1 MEDGRCGRIGAVVND
16 EPAWRQSRQRQDQP
30 PPKSRPYLIVAA
42 VTALALAAGTA
53 ALWSEP
59 GGGQSRPV
67 AQGQA
72 ASDKSNAAAASPTP
86 RAGPVERVV
95 SSSPVN
101 AGRYIVMMAGC
112 NDCHTP
118 GYMESGSK
126 VPEELW
132 LTGVPVG
139 WRGPWGTTYASNLR
153 LFVKDFDEDTF
164 VQVVRARNTRPP
176 MPWSSLHAMS
186 DADLRAVYRYIRS
199 LPIRGQRTPEYVP
212 PGQEPAT
219 PYLVLEPVFPRGA
232 AGG

>member
-1 MEDGRCGRIGAVVND
+1 MENRRCGRVEAVANV
-16 EPAWRQSRQRQDQP
+16 EPAWEQARQRQEQP
-30 PPKSRPYLIVAA
+30 VAKSRPYLIVAA

-59 GGGQSRPV
+59 RGGQGVPGARDT
-67 AQGQA
+67 A
-72 ASDKSNAAAASPTP
+72 ASDQSNAAAAWPTP
-86 RAGPVERVV
+86 QAGPVERVV

-101 AGRYIVMMAGC
+101 AGRYIIMTAGC

-186 DADLRAVYRYIRS
+186 DADLRAVYGYIKS
-199 LPIRGQRTPEYVP
+199 LPIRGQRMPEYVP